1 MTTGYEKI
9 LALIDKENE
18 KVVSEVSPRT
28 SIGINSIN
36 SETSL
41 KPQGF
46 RAAGLSVSGEQ
57 PTSSSLPDEAPDW
70 IEEIIELALAGQL
83 TEAVLV
89 PVLPAYHN
97 ILGQRV
103 WFCPDPLTAEM
114 KTPDLAFTSEEL
126 IVIIPLLIENREL
139 ASTIVGA
146 KRILGGTIM
155 GSSLDLPTAEPH
167 DGQAGAKDRPEPGEG
182 APLDQDTSPRQDAG
196 GTPSPRKGL
205 PGPGRHLVIIRS
217 VKGYLH
223 NFPEYTGP
231 RARIEMEIIEGPE
244 TGKTLIDGIA
254 LPHPL
259 ETEGRIKRRLRIAL
273 RLGLMS
279 KEDFGKKD
287 FKINWKTLEGRCC
300 SVDVVH
306 KTYNGRLFA
315 MVNNYKE
322 LRGGEYEQ
330 KIIRQ

>member
-9 LALIDKENE
+9 LALIDKKNE
-18 KVVSEVSPRT
+18 KEVSEVSSRI
-28 SIGINSIN
+28 SNGINLIN
-36 SETSL
+36 SETTL

-70 IEEIIELALAGQL
+70 IEEIIELALAGQI

-126 IVIIPLLIENREL
+126 IVIIPLLIENREF
-139 ASTIVGA
+139 ASTLVSA
-146 KRILGGTIM
+146 KRIFGGTIM
-155 GSSLDLPTAEPH
+155 GSSLNLPTAEPH

-182 APLDQDTSPRQDAG
+182 APLDQDTSHRQDAG

-231 RARIEMEIIEGPE
+231 RARLEMEIMEGPDV
-244 TGKTLIDGIA
+244 GKILVDNVS
-254 LPHPL
+254 LLHPK
-259 ETEGRIKRRLRIAL
+259 ESKGMCQRRVRIAY
-273 RLGLMS
+273 RLGLIS
-279 KEDFGKKD
+279 GGTDLTVP
-287 FKINWKTLEGRCC
+287 INWKLLEGEVCW
-300 SVDVVH
+300 VDVAH
-306 KTYNGRLFA
+306 RQFKGRPFV
-315 MVNNYKE
+315 MVDNYQLPSVKSDD
-322 LRGGEYEQ
+322 
-330 KIIRQ
+330 